1 MKGTE
6 MTTEEWKDA
15 NARAMADPEVI
26 DVEGE
31 EIGASVAALAPIK
44 AGDALVRP
52 AASVSEVEEAFHDYQ
67 ALCARLLDRDDVQ
80 QISGRTFRKKSAW
93 RKLAVAFG
101 VSCEVRERI
110 YDRDEKNNI
119 TRAEIVVRAT
129 APNGRYMDGLGVCD
143 ISERRFSKPQHDI
156 PATAM
161 TRATN
166 RACADLFGM
175 GEVSAEE
182 IMDDPLPRR
191 KEARAR
197 DIIGEDVDPDA
208 TQQVID
214 ALRELPDAYRA
225 MFKEWR
231 KEQGIGW
238 PIPRGNVTAV
248 RQRVAEIVLQAA
260 KDSEPF

>member
-1 MKGTE
+1 
-6 MTTEEWKDA
+6 MTTEEWKAA
-15 NARAMADPEVI
+15 NARASVIEDVI

-31 EIGASVAALAPIK
+31 EITPSVAALAPITK
-44 AGDALVRP
+44 SDALVRP
-52 AASVSEVEEAFHDYQ
+52 AASVNDVEDAFHDYQ

-80 QISGRTFRKKSAW
+80 SIGGRSFRKKSAW

-110 YDRDEKNNI
+110 YDRDDRNNI
-119 TRAEIVVRAT
+119 LRAEIVVRAT
-129 APNGRYMDGLGVCD
+129 APNGRYMDGLGICD
-143 ISERRFSKPQHDI
+143 VSERKFSKQNHDI

-182 IMDDPLPRR
+182 ITDDHDDKRR
-191 KEARAR
+191 DIRAR
-197 DIIGEDVDPDA
+197 DIASDGVDAQA

-214 ALRELPDAYRA
+214 SLRGLPESYRDS
-225 MFKEWR
+225 FKQWR
-231 KEQGIGW
+231 KDNGIGW
-238 PIPRGNVTAV
+238 PIPRAKVGEVQ
-248 RQRVAEIVLQAA
+248 QRVAEIVAGA
-260 KDSEPF
+260 MKDEEPF